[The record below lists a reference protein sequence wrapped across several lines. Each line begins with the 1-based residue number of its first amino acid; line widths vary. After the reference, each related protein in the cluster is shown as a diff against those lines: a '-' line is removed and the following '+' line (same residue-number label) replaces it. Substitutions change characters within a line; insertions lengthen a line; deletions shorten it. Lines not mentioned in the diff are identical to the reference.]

1 MSRGVTAVSLHCFD
15 SANFALAHISPLER
29 GSCIAV
35 VNKCKG
41 QRLVKK
47 LSFTGKYYNDKN
59 SCGSC
64 NNVWKLG
71 LVSFFVVNKDKV
83 NTFANMQ
90 SDNREAERSQCI
102 T

>member
-1 MSRGVTAVSLHCFD
+1 MSRGVTTVSLHCFD
-15 SANFALAHISPLER
+15 SANFALAHISPLAR

-47 LSFTGKYYNDKN
+47 LSFTGKCYNDET

-64 NNVWKLG
+64 NNVWKLS
-71 LVSFFVVNKDKV
+71 LVSFFVC
-83 NTFANMQ
+83 
-90 SDNREAERSQCI
+90 R
-102 T
+102 